1 MTNYISM
8 LRGINV
14 SGQKK
19 IKMEALKNLY
29 ESLNFKNVKTY
40 IQSGNVVFDSKDSSS
55 LITKNIENKIK
66 ETFGFDVKVL
76 IRTKDEFKKV
86 IENNPFKGKEIDKIY
101 VIFLSEVPLIK
112 PVDEINTIK
121 DKKEEFAIFSK
132 EVYLYLPNNYG
143 RTKLN
148 NNFFERKLKVNGT
161 TRNLRTV
168 NKLFEIAS

>member
-1 MTNYISM
+1 MANYISM

-40 IQSGNVVFDSKDSSS
+40 IQSGNVLFDSKGSSS

-76 IRTKDEFKKV
+76 IRTKDEFKKI
-86 IENNPFKGKEIDKIY
+86 IENNPFKGKEIDKVY

-112 PVDEINTIK
+112 PIDEINTIK
-121 DKKEEFAIFSK
+121 DKTEEFFINSK

-148 NNFFERKLKVNGT
+148 NNFFERKLNGT

-168 NKLFEIAS
+168 NKLFEMTS